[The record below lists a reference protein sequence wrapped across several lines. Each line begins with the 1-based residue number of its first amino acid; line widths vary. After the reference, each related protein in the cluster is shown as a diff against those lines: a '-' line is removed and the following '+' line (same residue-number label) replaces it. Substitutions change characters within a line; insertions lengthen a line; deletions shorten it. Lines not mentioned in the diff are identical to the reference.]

1 MSSLKFKNIPEIL
14 NGEIILPAS
23 KSISNRVLMIKSLS
37 PDFAIQNLSS
47 ADDTQ
52 LMLAALTT
60 DENELFIRNAG
71 TAMRFLTAYFAQSDK
86 DVILKGDERM
96 NTRPI
101 APLVEALNDMGA
113 AIEYMEKQGFPPL
126 HITGRKLKG
135 GIINIRPDISSQFI
149 SALMLIA
156 PKLENGLLI
165 EFNELP
171 VSMPYIEMTASV
183 MRYFGIVM
191 KISNRIID
199 ISPQS
204 YKSRDFIVES
214 DWSSASYIYA
224 LSALKPGS
232 EITFN
237 DLFAD
242 SIQGDSIIRI
252 YMEKFG
258 VNTIFRG
265 KNARISSSGLMPER
279 FDAEMIDY
287 PDLIPTM
294 ICLCAAGKIPFKI
307 SGTHTLKHKESDRAV
322 ALKSELGKFGIDLS
336 LDKNS
341 LSCENYPSEINSPV
355 LLNTYNDHRLAMS
368 FTMLA
373 YVYPEVEI
381 ENPEEVKKSF
391 PGFWDELGKSGFN
404 YEVKN

>member
-242 SIQGDSIIRI
+242 SIQGAA
-252 YMEKFG
+252 
-258 VNTIFRG
+258 IF
-265 KNARISSSGLMPER
+265 
-279 FDAEMIDY
+279 
-287 PDLIPTM
+287 
-294 ICLCAAGKIPFKI
+294 
-307 SGTHTLKHKESDRAV
+307 
-322 ALKSELGKFGIDLS
+322 
-336 LDKNS
+336 
-341 LSCENYPSEINSPV
+341 
-355 LLNTYNDHRLAMS
+355 
-368 FTMLA
+368 
-373 YVYPEVEI
+373 
-381 ENPEEVKKSF
+381 
-391 PGFWDELGKSGFN
+391 
-404 YEVKN
+404 